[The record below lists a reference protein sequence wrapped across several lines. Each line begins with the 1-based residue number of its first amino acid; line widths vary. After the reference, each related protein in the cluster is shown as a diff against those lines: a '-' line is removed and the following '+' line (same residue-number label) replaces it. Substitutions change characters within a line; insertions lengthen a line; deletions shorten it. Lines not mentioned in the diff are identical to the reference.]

1 MIEQATKDLDAVVH
15 YCALGD
21 QGSTLPL
28 QVNVES
34 PTSSTMARFT
44 GKYIRAAMGT
54 RAIHTMVEKE
64 VEVVHL
70 ANA

>member
-1 MIEQATKDLDAVVH
+1 
-15 YCALGD
+15 
-21 QGSTLPL
+21 
-28 QVNVES
+28 
-34 PTSSTMARFT
+34 MARFT